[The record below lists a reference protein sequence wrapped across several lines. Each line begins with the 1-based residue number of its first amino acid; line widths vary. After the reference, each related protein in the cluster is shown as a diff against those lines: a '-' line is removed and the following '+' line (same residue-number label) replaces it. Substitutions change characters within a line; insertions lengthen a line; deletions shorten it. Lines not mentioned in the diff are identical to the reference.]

1 VTKRESSAEGGGG
14 GPSPA
19 EERDQAGEQRDQAG
33 DQRDQA
39 GEQRDQAGE
48 QRDHAAEQR
57 DKAAEQRD
65 QAAEQHETSVSA
77 GIPTDALSRSALARR
92 QAASDRK
99 GASQDRQA
107 GASERTQ
114 AELDRNTA
122 LADRGSGASERTEAE
137 LDRATNR
144 GLSTVNDDLGN
155 RNLELTRLSDDLSNV
170 LTSTHVPMIIVGP
183 DGRIRRMTQ
192 ATERA
197 LSLTA
202 GDIGRP
208 IGQLRLGVEFPD
220 LEAMVKAAI
229 ETPAPVEREVQTG
242 DGRSYSV
249 RVRPYH
255 AAGNTIEGAV
265 VSFIDIDDLKRTERE
280 VREARDV
287 ARATFET
294 VREPLVTLDA
304 SLHVVQANRSF
315 YETFR
320 VTPAATEGTFI
331 YDLGNRQWDIP
342 ELRRLLE
349 EILPRDTVVSD
360 FEVEHAFEGLGQR
373 TMRLN
378 ASLVLRATAD
388 DPLILLAI
396 EDVTAE
402 KELERTR
409 AALVEREQALRAA
422 AEQATQAK
430 DRFLAV
436 LSHELRS
443 PLQSMLGWVR
453 MLQSRRLSAAHTER
467 ALDVIERNTVL
478 QARMIED
485 LLDVSRIT
493 AGVLQL
499 DLAPMLVASAV
510 QTVIEN
516 LRPAADA
523 KRIRL
528 VVSIEEA
535 AYPIQGDAAR
545 VQQIVGNL
553 VSNAMKFTPDG
564 GRIAVRIARSGSEV
578 EIQVS
583 DTGAGIS
590 ADQLTQV
597 FAPFGTEPRKRSHGG
612 LGLGLGIA
620 RHLTELHG
628 GALNAAS
635 AGLGHGATFT
645 VTLPLAVERAA
656 DEQADRA
663 AASGPTEGLAGRHV
677 LVVEDDADVREVIT
691 VMLEDR
697 GAVVTAAA
705 TVAAALSELERVRP
719 DVLLS
724 DLSLPGR
731 DGYDFIRSVRALD
744 AARGGSI
751 PAIALT
757 AYAST
762 EDRERVMAAG
772 FQRYLAKPIDLPELV
787 AAIVMLVDRTE
798 QG

>member
-1 VTKRESSAEGGGG
+1 MTS
-14 GPSPA
+14 
-19 EERDQAGEQRDQAG
+19 EQRQSPK
-33 DQRDQA
+33 
-39 GEQRDQAGE
+39 EE
-48 QRDHAAEQR
+48 L
-57 DKAAEQRD
+57 
-65 QAAEQHETSVSA
+65 ETSKQKM
-77 GIPTDALSRSALARR
+77 
-92 QAASDRK
+92 QAK
-99 GASQDRQA
+99 N
-107 GASERTQ
+107 E
-114 AELDRNTA
+114 E
-122 LADRGSGASERTEAE
+122 
-137 LDRATNR
+137 
-144 GLSTVNDDLGN
+144 LSTVNDELGN
-155 RNLELTRLSDDLSNV
+155 RNLELIRLSDDLSNV
-170 LTSTHVPMIIVGP
+170 LTSADVPMIIVGP
-183 DGRIRRMTQ
+183 NGRIRWMTQ

-197 LSLTA
+197 LSLSA
-202 GDIGRP
+202 SDIGCP
-208 IGQLRLGVEFPD
+208 IGRLGLGVEFPD
-220 LEAMVKAAI
+220 LEAMVTEAI
-229 ETPAPVEREVQTG
+229 ETQAPVEREVQAG

-249 RVRPYH
+249 RVRPH
-255 AAGNTIEGAV
+255 RAAGDRIEGAV

-280 VREARDV
+280 AREARDVAREARDVARDARDV

-294 VREPLVTLDA
+294 VRGPLVTLDA

-320 VTPAATEGTFI
+320 VTPAVTEGTFI

-349 EILPRDTVVSD
+349 EILPRDTVVND
-360 FEVEHAFEGLGQR
+360 FEVEHAFENLGRR
-373 TMRLN
+373 TMCLN
-378 ASLVLRATAD
+378 ASLVLRVTAG

-396 EDVTAE
+396 EDVTAA

-453 MLQSRRLSAAHTER
+453 MLRSGHLSTANTDR
-467 ALDVIERNTVL
+467 ALDVIERNTAL
-478 QARMIED
+478 QARLIED

-516 LRPAADA
+516 LRPAANA
-523 KRIRL
+523 MRIRL
-528 VVSIEEA
+528 VLSIEDGVG
-535 AYPIQGDAAR
+535 PIQGDVAR

-553 VSNAMKFTPDG
+553 VSNAMKFTPSG
-564 GRIAVRIARSGSEV
+564 GRIEVRIARRGSEV
-578 EIQVS
+578 EVQVS

-590 ADQLTQV
+590 PDQLPQI

-620 RHLTELHG
+620 RHLAELHG

-645 VTLPLAVERAA
+645 VTLPLTVERPAA
-656 DEQADRA
+656 DEAPDRA
-663 AASGPTEGLAGRHV
+663 AASGPAEGLAGRHV

-691 VMLEDR
+691 VMLE
-697 GAVVTAAA
+697 GSGGVVTAAA
-705 TVAAALSELERVRP
+705 TVAAALSALECVRP
-719 DVLLS
+719 DILLS

-744 AARGGSI
+744 VAHGGSI

-787 AAIVMLVDRTE
+787 AAIVVLADLNSDFHNSDSSRSARVA
-798 QG
+798 

>member
-1 VTKRESSAEGGGG
+1 MVRSSL
-14 GPSPA
+14 PSGSSRRFDPVNDA
-19 EERDQAGEQRDQAG
+19 TSERRDQAG
-33 DQRDQA
+33 DQRDDA
-39 GEQRDQAGE
+39 GEQRDQ
-48 QRDHAAEQR
+48 
-57 DKAAEQRD
+57 AAEQRD
-65 QAAEQHETSVSA
+65 QAAEQRETSVNA
-77 GIPTDALSRSALARR
+77 GITADALDRSALARR
-92 QAASDRK
+92 EAASDRR
-99 GASQDRQA
+99 GASQDRLA
-107 GASERTQ
+107 GANERTH
-114 AELDRNTA
+114 AELDR
-122 LADRGSGASERTEAE
+122 
-137 LDRATNR
+137 
-144 GLSTVNDDLGN
+144 TVNDELGN
-155 RNLELTRLSDDLSNV
+155 RNLELTHLSDDLSNV
-170 LTSTHVPMIIVGP
+170 LTSAHVPMIIVGA

-192 ATERA
+192 ATERT
-197 LSLTA
+197 LSLA
-202 GDIGRP
+202 ASDIGRP
-208 IGQLRLGVEFPD
+208 IGQLHLGVEFPD
-220 LEAMVKAAI
+220 LEAMVREAI
-229 ETPAPVEREVQTG
+229 ETPAPVEREVQAG

-249 RVRPYH
+249 RVRPYR
-255 AAGNTIEGAV
+255 AAGNRIEGAV

-342 ELRRLLE
+342 ELRKLLE
-349 EILPRDTVVSD
+349 EILPRDTVVTD
-360 FEVEHAFEGLGQR
+360 FEVEHTFEGLGRR

-378 ASLVLRATAD
+378 ARLVLRATAK

-409 AALVEREQALRAA
+409 AALVEREQALRAV
-422 AEQATQAK
+422 AEQATRAK
-430 DRFLAV
+430 DQFLAV

-453 MLQSRRLSAAHTER
+453 VLRSRSHSTALTER
-467 ALDVIERNTVL
+467 ALEAIERNTVL

-499 DLAPMLVASAV
+499 DLAPMLVTSAV

-523 KRIRL
+523 KGIRL
-528 VVSIEEA
+528 VVSNEDGDG
-535 AYPIQGDAAR
+535 PILGDAGR

-553 VSNAMKFTPDG
+553 VSNAMKFTPSG
-564 GRIAVRIARSGSEV
+564 GRIEVRIARRGLDIEM
-578 EIQVS
+578 QVG

-590 ADQLTQV
+590 AEQLTQV
-597 FAPFGTEPRKRSHGG
+597 FAPFGTEPRRRSQGG

-620 RHLTELHG
+620 RHLAELHG
-628 GALNAAS
+628 GALTAAS
-635 AGLGHGATFT
+635 AGPGLGATFT
-645 VTLPLAVERAA
+645 VRLPLTLKRLVA
-656 DEQADRA
+656 DEDLEPLAT
-663 AASGPTEGLAGRHV
+663 SSLNGGLAGRRV
-677 LVVEDDADVREVIT
+677 LVLEDDADVREVIT
-691 VMLEDR
+691 VMLEES
-697 GAVVTAAA
+697 GGVVIAFA
-705 TVAAALSELERVRP
+705 TVVAALIEIERARP

-724 DLSLPGR
+724 DLSIEGR

-744 AARGGSI
+744 FAHGGSI

-757 AYAST
+757 ASAST
-762 EDRERVMAAG
+762 RDRERVMAAG

-787 AAIVMLVDRTE
+787 AAIVGLSRRPLSAV
-798 QG
+798 